1 MVIQVNSNEK
11 LLNTIIELAD
21 DSRPTNID
29 PSKVRKASTLS
40 DIDFAQSLLS
50 LEDSGFIELQ
60 FGSDLLTD
68 ILISTKVPTK

>member
-1 MVIQVNSNEK
+1 MNSNEK

-40 DIDFAQSLLS
+40 DMDFAQSLLS
-50 LEDSGFIELQ
+50 LEGSGFIELQ
-60 FGSDLLTD
+60 FGSDLLTN

>member
-1 MVIQVNSNEK
+1 MNSNEK
-11 LLNTIIELAD
+11 LLNTIIEVAD

-40 DIDFAQSLLS
+40 DMDFAQSLLS
-50 LEDSGFIELQ
+50 LEGSGFIELQ

>member
-1 MVIQVNSNEK
+1 MIQVNSNEK

-29 PSKVRKASTLS
+29 PSKVRKSSTLS
-40 DIDFAQSLLS
+40 DMDFAQSLLS
-50 LEDSGFIELQ
+50 LEGSGFIELQ

>member
-50 LEDSGFIELQ
+50 LEGSGFIELQ

-68 ILISTKVPTK
+68 ILISTKVPTE

>member
-1 MVIQVNSNEK
+1 VNSNEK

-40 DIDFAQSLLS
+40 DMDFAQSLLS
-50 LEDSGFIELQ
+50 LQGSGFIELQ

>member
-1 MVIQVNSNEK
+1 MNSNEK

-40 DIDFAQSLLS
+40 DMDFAQSLLS
-50 LEDSGFIELQ
+50 LEGSGFIELQ

-68 ILISTKVPTK
+68 ILISTKVPAK

>member
-1 MVIQVNSNEK
+1 MVIQVHSNEK

-40 DIDFAQSLLS
+40 DMDFAQSLLS
-50 LEDSGFIELQ
+50 LEGSGFIELQ

>member
-1 MVIQVNSNEK
+1 MNSNEK

-29 PSKVRKASTLS
+29 SSKVRKASTLS
-40 DIDFAQSLLS
+40 DMDFAQSLLS

>member
-1 MVIQVNSNEK
+1 MNSNEK

-40 DIDFAQSLLS
+40 DMDFAQSLLS

>member
-1 MVIQVNSNEK
+1 M
-11 LLNTIIELAD
+11 LNTIIELAD

-29 PSKVRKASTLS
+29 SSKVRKASTLS
-40 DIDFAQSLLS
+40 DMDFAQSLLS

>member
-1 MVIQVNSNEK
+1 MIQVNSNEK

-40 DIDFAQSLLS
+40 DMDFAQSLLS
-50 LEDSGFIELQ
+50 LEGSGFIELQ

>member
-1 MVIQVNSNEK
+1 MNSNEK

-40 DIDFAQSLLS
+40 DMDFAQSLLS
-50 LEDSGFIELQ
+50 LQGSGFIELQ

>member
-1 MVIQVNSNEK
+1 MNSNEK

-40 DIDFAQSLLS
+40 DMDFAQSLLS

-68 ILISTKVPTK
+68 ILISTKVPIK

>member
-1 MVIQVNSNEK
+1 VIQVNSNEK

-40 DIDFAQSLLS
+40 DMDFAQSLLS
-50 LEDSGFIELQ
+50 LEGSGFIELQ

>member
-1 MVIQVNSNEK
+1 VNSNEK

-40 DIDFAQSLLS
+40 DMDFAQSLLS
-50 LEDSGFIELQ
+50 LEGSGFIELQ

>member
-1 MVIQVNSNEK
+1 MIQVNSNEK

-29 PSKVRKASTLS
+29 SSKVRKASTLS
-40 DIDFAQSLLS
+40 DMDFAQSLLS

>member
-1 MVIQVNSNEK
+1 MNSNEK

-40 DIDFAQSLLS
+40 DMDFAQSLLS
-50 LEDSGFIELQ
+50 LEGSGFIELQ

>member
-1 MVIQVNSNEK
+1 MNSNEK

-29 PSKVRKASTLS
+29 SSKVREASTLS
-40 DIDFAQSLLS
+40 DMDFVQSLLS

-60 FGSDLLTD
+60 FGSNLLTD

>member
-40 DIDFAQSLLS
+40 DMDFAQSLLS
-50 LEDSGFIELQ
+50 LEGSGFIELQ

>member
-40 DIDFAQSLLS
+40 DMDFAQSLLS
-50 LEDSGFIELQ
+50 LQGSGFIELQ

>member
-1 MVIQVNSNEK
+1 MIQVNSNEK

-29 PSKVRKASTLS
+29 FSKVRKASTLS

>member
-40 DIDFAQSLLS
+40 DMDFAQSLLS

>member
-1 MVIQVNSNEK
+1 MIQVNSNEK

-40 DIDFAQSLLS
+40 DMDFAQSLLS
-50 LEDSGFIELQ
+50 LESSGFIELQ

-68 ILISTKVPTK
+68 ILISTKAPTK

>member
-1 MVIQVNSNEK
+1 MNSNEK

>member
-1 MVIQVNSNEK
+1 MIQVNSNEK

-50 LEDSGFIELQ
+50 LEGSGFIELQ

-68 ILISTKVPTK
+68 ILISTKVPTE

>member
-1 MVIQVNSNEK
+1 VIQVNSNEK

-40 DIDFAQSLLS
+40 DMDFAQSLLS

-68 ILISTKVPTK
+68 ILISTKVPIK

>member
-1 MVIQVNSNEK
+1 MNSNEK

-50 LEDSGFIELQ
+50 LEGSGFIELQ

-68 ILISTKVPTK
+68 ILISTKVPTE

>member
-1 MVIQVNSNEK
+1 MNSNEK
-11 LLNTIIELAD
+11 LLNTIIKLAD

-40 DIDFAQSLLS
+40 DMDFAQSLLS
-50 LEDSGFIELQ
+50 LEGSGFIELQ

>member
-1 MVIQVNSNEK
+1 MIQVNSNEK

-40 DIDFAQSLLS
+40 DMDFAQSLLS

-68 ILISTKVPTK
+68 ILISTKVPIK

>member
-1 MVIQVNSNEK
+1 MIQVNSNEK
-11 LLNTIIELAD
+11 LLNTIIKLAD

-40 DIDFAQSLLS
+40 DMDFAQSLLS
-50 LEDSGFIELQ
+50 LEGSGFIELQ

>member
-1 MVIQVNSNEK
+1 MIQVNSNEK

-40 DIDFAQSLLS
+40 DMDFAQSLLS